1 MEQPEPILTTEP
13 SPSQPLSPMT
23 VRHDGPRPP
32 MGLGLYLGI
41 GTAIFYALIWLDRLV
56 PDRGASA
63 LWIQLVTHLV
73 LVTASLGSAVL
84 MSRIEKRPFASYGLP
99 LGRVLG
105 KNFWVGVYWGLV
117 ALSALMLAMHAV
129 GVLSFGRLALHGI
142 RIYKFASFWGLFF
155 LLVGVFEEFTFRGY
169 ALHHMT
175 RAIGFWPAALALSAV
190 FGALHLV
197 NPGEAWVGA
206 LAAAVIGL
214 FFCFTVRRTG
224 NLWFAVGMH
233 AAWDW
238 GESYLFS
245 VPDSGGVATGHLV
258 NTFVHGPRWLTGGSV
273 GPEGSILVF
282 VIVGLVWLVF
292 NLFYPKSQHEPN

>member
-1 MEQPEPILTTEP
+1 
-13 SPSQPLSPMT
+13 
-23 VRHDGPRPP
+23 
-32 MGLGLYLGI
+32 
-41 GTAIFYALIWLDRLV
+41 
-56 PDRGASA
+56 
-63 LWIQLVTHLV
+63 
-73 LVTASLGSAVL
+73 
-84 MSRIEKRPFASYGLP
+84 
-99 LGRVLG
+99 VLG